1 MPSIFVGLGRTGDSS
16 WPALMLGAARK
27 SPAGWESRGRH
38 ARDWTAAPNRHAVR
52 QATVESHRVVRLI
65 PAPLVVY
72 LGWGIDEAALSRLC
86 RRCSESSRS
95 AVEKFA
101 GVAGSV
107 EPALLAMFGFPSQAD
122 RRPPARWNRRLKS
135 LTSDSQPSAETF
147 KRSRMSGRSAGMRPC
162 LPARSE
168 RPDQSSSCR
177 YCS

>member
-122 RRPPARWNRRLKS
+122 RRP
-135 LTSDSQPSAETF
+135 
-147 KRSRMSGRSAGMRPC
+147 RSAVEQATEVAYQRQ
-162 LPARSE
+162 PALGGDVQTLQNVWQVSRDAALFAGS
-168 RPDQSSSCR
+168 Q
-177 YCS
+177 